1 MWVLGANLPPPPYA
15 PIPRAWNIGSFFAWQ
30 TCSITAVSAEFE
42 GRWKVLDLDGVV
54 AGCNP
59 RFFFHSCQNLRG
71 QLPPTL
77 PNPTAL
83 LETYCEKTFVLWH
96 NRSSFRDSWISF
108 SRQHHSDRA
117 STLLSSTQ
125 CSERW
130 ECARFG
136 SRPNGIKRLG
146 LTVLLMRIM
155 GKS

>member
-30 TCSITAVSAEFE
+30 TCSTTAVSVEIE
-42 GRWKVLDLDGVV
+42 GRWKDLKSERGLLVLLPFLPNFKGTI
-54 AGCNP
+54 AP
-59 RFFFHSCQNLRG
+59 
-71 QLPPTL
+71 LPPV
-77 PNPTAL
+77 PMAL

-117 STLLSSTQ
+117 STLLSATQ

-130 ECARFG
+130 EWARFG